1 MRRLSTIFGAVILAS
16 VSQVSAQLQE
26 ESSGQVIAEAVAKLA
41 RIDQEVD
48 IRAIEQ
54 ELKLPNLNE
63 QIIWQGP
70 FSAHSSPRFFAYY
83 DPPASELGIK
93 KVVIH
98 WSLEQSPPNKPKILN
113 VLNLE
118 LASMSCP
125 TTTSLEAALGS
136 KPIEFS
142 VPGHDGGPSY
152 NTTSFTVPQ
161 RNGDPV
167 FVSFGIDTCQISIS
181 HTRDL

>member
-1 MRRLSTIFGAVILAS
+1 MAY

-26 ESSGQVIAEAVAKLA
+26 ESVDQAIAQAVAKLA
-41 RIDQEVD
+41 RFDQEVD
-48 IRAIEQ
+48 ILALER

-63 QIIWQGP
+63 KITWSGP

-98 WSLEQSPPNKPKILN
+98 WSVEQSPPDKPKILN

-118 LASMSCP
+118 LASTSCP
-125 TTTSLEAALGS
+125 TTTSLETALGS

-142 VPGHDGGPSY
+142 SPGYDGGPAY
-152 NTTSFTVPQ
+152 NTTSYTVPQ

-167 FVSFGIDTCQISIS
+167 FVSFGLNTCRISIS
-181 HTRDL
+181 HARDL